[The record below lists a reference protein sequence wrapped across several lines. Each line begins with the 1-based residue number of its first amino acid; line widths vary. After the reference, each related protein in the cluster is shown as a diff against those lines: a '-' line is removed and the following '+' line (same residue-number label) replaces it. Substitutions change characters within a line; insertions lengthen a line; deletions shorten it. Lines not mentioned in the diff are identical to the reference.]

1 MIEAL
6 LGAALRTLLLAAL
19 VEFGLRALRVR
30 HVQLLFAAW
39 TAVLVA
45 SLAMPILQRYTPLTV
60 PVAFE
65 LPTSFALSPGTG
77 GAVPPAAEI
86 ATPGVAISTPTAPP
100 ATSSAVPQA
109 NSDMGSGVGSDMGSD
124 VGWRLLLTAIYLFVM
139 AAMLLRLVVGLAL
152 SWKLLRAARPVADGW
167 AAGARVRASAAI
179 AAPVTLGGNILLPAD
194 CSDWAPA
201 TQRAVLAHERAHIA
215 GGDFYVLLLSQVNRA
230 LFWFNPLAWWL
241 HRRLATLAELASD
254 DAALNALGD
263 PPGYAAVLLDMSRRS
278 GPVLGG
284 VAMARPA
291 TVCRRIERILAPGDR
306 PAPVNAAKRAAYAL
320 AVAPLA
326 FATAVSAA
334 PPDRAA
340 VAQQREPHTPIT
352 IDAKLLDAYA
362 GYYRNPKTGSVMIVT
377 REGDHLLTRRAGNP
391 GVPEY
396 AYTDHDFFLTIVP
409 QQNSFITDASGAVVR
424 VVHHQNGRT
433 ETLDRLSDEDGKRVA
448 ADVLARFEAERAP
461 HTEVA
466 IDPKL
471 LDGYVGTYQLN
482 ERMVFTVTR
491 DGDKLF
497 ARLTGQQTYQL
508 HPYSD
513 HDFFYTIV
521 AAQLTFVAGA
531 DGKASAV
538 ILHQNGRDQTAE
550 RVDPGLAQTLDQ
562 KMAEER
568 APHTAIAIDSHF
580 YDQYV
585 GRYLNDKFEI
595 TVSREGNQLFVQA
608 TGFGRYPIY
617 PYTEHDFFG
626 TIAPVQFSFV
636 ANGNDKATQ
645 LIRHRFGE
653 DAVLN
658 RVE

>member
-1 MIEAL
+1 MQKMIEAL
-6 LGAALRTLLLAAL
+6 LGAALRTMLLAAL
-19 VEFGLRALRVR
+19 VELGLRALRVR

-45 SLAMPILQRYTPLTV
+45 SLAMPILQRYTLLSV
-60 PVAFE
+60 PVAFD
-65 LPTSFALSPGTG
+65 LPTSFTVSPAAG

-86 ATPGVAISTPTAPP
+86 ATPGVAMSAPTAAA
-100 ATSSAVPQA
+100 ATSPAVPQA
-109 NSDMGSGVGSDMGSD
+109 HGDMS
-124 VGWRLLLTAIYLFVM
+124 WRQLLTAIYLLVM
-139 AAMLLRLVVGLAL
+139 AAMLLRLAIGLAL
-152 SWKLLRAARPVADGW
+152 SWKLLRAARPIAGSW
-167 AAGARVRASAAI
+167 TAGARVRASVAI
-179 AAPVTLGGNILLPAD
+179 TAPVTLASSILLPAD
-194 CSDWAPA
+194 CNDWAPA

-215 GGDFYVLLLSQVNRA
+215 GGDFYVLLLSHVNRA

-241 HRRLATLAELASD
+241 QRRLATLAELASD
-254 DAALNALGD
+254 DAALDALGD
-263 PPGYAAVLLDMSRRS
+263 APAYAAVLLDMSRRS

-291 TVCRRIERILAPGDR
+291 TVHRRIERILALRDR
-306 PAPVNAAKRAAYAL
+306 PTPVKAAKRAAYAL

-326 FATAVSAA
+326 FVTAVSAA

-340 VAQQREPHTPIT
+340 VAQQREPHTPIA

-377 REGDHLLTRRAGNP
+377 REGDHLLTHRAGNP
-391 GVPEY
+391 AVPEY
-396 AYTDHDFFLTIVP
+396 AYTDHDFFLTIAP

-424 VVHHQNGRT
+424 VVHHQMGQT
-433 ETLDRLSDEDGKRVA
+433 ETLDRLSTEEGERA
-448 ADVLARFEAERAP
+448 AAEVLARFDAERAT
-461 HTEVA
+461 HTEIT

-497 ARLTGQQTYQL
+497 ARLTGQQTFQL

-531 DGKASAV
+531 DGKATAV

-550 RVDPGLAQTLDQ
+550 RVDPGLAQTLDER
-562 KMAEER
+562 MAEER

-595 TVSREGNQLFVQA
+595 TVSREGNQLFLQA
-608 TGFGRYPIY
+608 TGFGRYPVY
-617 PYTEHDFFG
+617 PYTDHDFFA
-626 TIAPVQFSFV
+626 TIIPAQFTFV

-645 LIRHRFGE
+645 LIRHRFGK